1 MGQEMDALQ
10 TEVGVVTLEYRRGFV
25 TAMAECWKGVAP
37 IRCLPR
43 LNRQPYEV
51 SVEASRA
58 WW

>member
-1 MGQEMDALQ
+1 MDALQ